1 MKHKFYLIPSLLCL
15 LQLPVFSQEQKT
27 DTTREV
33 TMTITKTYTSH
44 RRSYTTFGGEGA
56 LLSFG
61 RDIRDAG
68 KHVPSIP
75 RFTLFFN
82 IGTNYNYD
90 FNRNFGFFSGINL
103 KNIGLITK
111 DDIDSVKLKRRVYT
125 LGVPL
130 GFKIGDLRRGVY
142 FFAGGSYDLAFN
154 YKEKKF
160 INGDKKEKF
169 NEWFSDRT
177 PLLMPSLFAGLNM
190 APGFGVKVQYYP
202 NNFFNK
208 EYKETGNSGG
218 AAYPY
223 QQLDAQLI
231 FVSLHC
237 EIRGRYHHEKIK
249 KKTIRYQKNF

>member
-1 MKHKFYLIPSLLCL
+1 MKRRLYLIPLLLCL
-15 LQLPVFSQEQKT
+15 LQLPAFSQDRT
-27 DTTREV
+27 DTTRKVEI
-33 TMTITKTYTSH
+33 TITKTHVTHRKSYTS
-44 RRSYTTFGGEGA
+44 FGGDGA

-61 RDIRDAG
+61 RDIREAG
-68 KHVPSIP
+68 KHVPSVP
-75 RFTLFFN
+75 RFTFFFN

-90 FNRNFGFFSGINL
+90 FNRNFGIFSGINL

-130 GFKIGDLRRGVY
+130 GFKIGDLRRGFY
-142 FFAGGSYDLAFN
+142 FYAGGSYDLAFN

-177 PLLMPSLFAGLNM
+177 PLLMPSLFAGFKM
-190 APGFGVKVQYYP
+190 ARGFGLKVQYYP

-208 EYKETGNSGG
+208 EYKETGNSTG
-218 AAYPY
+218 ATYPY
-223 QQLDAQLI
+223 QNLNAQLF
-231 FVSLHC
+231 FVSLSC
-237 EIRGRYHHEKIK
+237 EFHGHYHRKRIKEK
-249 KKTIRYQKNF
+249 TTRWERSF